1 MYVAKFTMQSN
12 LIFTVS
18 HFKDTACSSLAMPC
32 RKSLFLCFPGICL
45 ELHRHDVAPGLD
57 DGRPGGL
64 VAAEHAELPR
74 AVERGAVEGGDVVE
88 LASRV
93 NLQLEVVKSVMCSF
107 FIVGKLMHDSMP
119 RSASRTC

>member
-1 MYVAKFTMQSN
+1 M
-12 LIFTVS
+12 I
-18 HFKDTACSSLAMPC
+18 
-32 RKSLFLCFPGICL
+32 LCIPGICL

-74 AVERGAVEGGDVVE
+74 AVERVAVEGGDVVE

-93 NLQLEVVKSVMCSF
+93 NLQLEVVKSVMF
-107 FIVGKLMHDSMP
+107 QVFLQRVDY
-119 RSASRTC
+119 